1 MAIDIVASAGVFD
14 ERAEPLFMRRL
25 YDALLE
31 AIDGT
36 EDVRAAAVMGVALHV
51 LPAARVTM
59 GGRIASSVRIGV
71 VLPAIALASFRRRR
85 RFIAA
90 ATAVVAELSTD
101 PTVASRVV
109 VRIVHA
115 VDGGWG
121 IGGHAFTNDEIDEGP
136 EDLAASAVTG

>member
-1 MAIDIVASAGVFD
+1 MLDIVASAGVFD
-14 ERAEPLFMRRL
+14 ERAEPIVMRRVH
-25 YDALLE
+25 DALLE

-36 EDVRAAAVMGVALHV
+36 DDPRAAGAVGVALHV
-51 LPAARVTM
+51 LPAARVMM
-59 GGRIASSVRIGV
+59 GGAIVSSVRIDV
-71 VLPAIALASFRRRR
+71 VLPGIALASFRRRR

-90 ATAVVAELSTD
+90 ATAAVAELSSD
-101 PTVASRVV
+101 PSIAVRVL

-136 EDLAASAVTG
+136 EELPAS